1 MYPPSAAAELG
12 RLGHDA
18 LSVAG
23 SALAGSDDELLYEL
37 AASARP
43 PPRRV
48 GRGQPVATA
57 RRALTLTASHPLS
70 ETETDSR
77 TRP

>member
-1 MYPPSAAAELG
+1 MRWLLDEMYPPSAAAELE

-23 SALAGSDDELLYEL
+23 SALAGSDDEHLYEL

-43 PPRRV
+43 PP
-48 GRGQPVATA
+48 
-57 RRALTLTASHPLS
+57 
-70 ETETDSR
+70 
-77 TRP
+77 